1 MTHHS
6 DRHMQK
12 PLPLNWQQRRHNITT
27 PKSFYHN
34 EVLDRYVEQSVNPN
48 TVRQLVFFG
57 RHMTDDRLI
66 KSANYVRKE
75 ITIRLA
81 HRIRDF
87 QKLPFIVGTNPH
99 IEVSNMRRKEEE
111 EEMRFHIVLSD
122 PNLTLAFKLIYR
134 MYWEAFEMIRLY
146 PAIKTMEDN
155 ENFCNLLTSLLDD
168 GLLVIPELA
177 LGATECAGFIA
188 PASFD
193 RFMNT
198 MLRSRISR
206 RVIVEQHLA
215 ITANHNTIWDE
226 EGYIGIIFTRCCARE
241 IAEKCVSLSTQH
253 TIKAHNQTIQ
263 VKVDGSERNEAVFAY
278 IPEHIEYILYELL
291 TNAMRHSIYSGN
303 AESRP
308 VRLTISQNSTDILFR
323 VSDNAGGIPNDIFKN
338 LWSYSHTPNEFENFK
353 KIKKMG
359 ASMAEREKQAY
370 GEKLGFGLPMSKVYA
385 EYWGGEL
392 SVMTMD
398 GFGTD
403 AYVRI
408 PRLGNQAE
416 NLTLDEVDEAE
427 YTNRADSTFLSTNG
441 YSTRPSALVVSA

>member
-1 MTHHS
+1 
-6 DRHMQK
+6 
-12 PLPLNWQQRRHNITT
+12 
-27 PKSFYHN
+27 
-34 EVLDRYVEQSVNPN
+34 
-48 TVRQLVFFG
+48 
-57 RHMTDDRLI
+57 
-66 KSANYVRKE
+66 
-75 ITIRLA
+75 
-81 HRIRDF
+81 
-87 QKLPFIVGTNPH
+87 
-99 IEVSNMRRKEEE
+99 
-111 EEMRFHIVLSD
+111 
-122 PNLTLAFKLIYR
+122 
-134 MYWEAFEMIRLY
+134 
-146 PAIKTMEDN
+146 MEDN

>member
-1 MTHHS
+1 MRVAHRA
-6 DRHMQK
+6 DRHMQ
-12 PLPLNWQQRRHNITT
+12 LQLNWQQRRHNITT

-99 IEVSNMRRKEEE
+99 IE
-111 EEMRFHIVLSD
+111 
-122 PNLTLAFKLIYR
+122 LIYR
-134 MYWEAFEMIRLY
+134 MYWDAFEKIRLY

-155 ENFCNLLTSLLDD
+155 ENFCDLLKSMVDD
-168 GLLVIPELA
+168 GLLIIPELA
-177 LGATECAGFIA
+177 LGAIECAGFIA
-188 PASFD
+188 PSSFD

-215 ITANHNTIWDE
+215 ITTNHNAIWDE

-241 IAEKCVSLSTQH
+241 IAEKCVSLATQH
-253 TIKAHNQTIQ
+253 ALKAHGQATQ
-263 VKVDGSERNEAVFAY
+263 VIIDGSERNEAIFAY

-291 TNAMRHSIYSGN
+291 TNAIRQSVFNGDTK
-303 AESRP
+303 SRP
-308 VRLTISQNSTDILFR
+308 VRLTVSQNSTDILFR
-323 VSDNAGGIPNDIFKN
+323 VSDNAGGIPNEIFKN
-338 LWSYSHTPNEFENFK
+338 LWSYSHTPDEFENFK
-353 KIKKMG
+353 KIKKMD
-359 ASMAEREKQAY
+359 ASMAEREQQTH

-427 YTNRADSTFLSTNG
+427 YTNRADTSVLSTNG

>member
-1 MTHHS
+1 M
-6 DRHMQK
+6 
-12 PLPLNWQQRRHNITT
+12 PANWQQRRHNTAA

-34 EVLDRYVEQSVNPN
+34 EVLDRYVDQSVNPN
-48 TVRQLVFFG
+48 TIRQLVFYG

-66 KSANYVRKE
+66 DSANYVRTE

-99 IEVSNMRRKEEE
+99 IER
-111 EEMRFHIVLSD
+111 
-122 PNLTLAFKLIYR
+122 IYR
-134 MYWEAFEMIRLY
+134 MYWEAFEKIRQY
-146 PAIKTMEDN
+146 PAIKTLEDN
-155 ENFCNLLTSLLDD
+155 EHFCDLLNGLLDD
-168 GLLVIPELA
+168 GLFVIPELA
-177 LGATECAGFIA
+177 LGATECTGFIA

-206 RVIVEQHLA
+206 RVIAEQHLA
-215 ITANHNTIWDE
+215 ITANHNTAWDE

-241 IAEKCVSLSTQH
+241 MAEMCVALSSQH
-253 TIKAHNQTIQ
+253 VLKSHGRTVNVII
-263 VKVDGSERNEAVFAY
+263 DGSARNEAVFAY

-291 TNAMRHSIYSGN
+291 TNSIRHSVECENS
-303 AESRP
+303 ETKT
-308 VRLTISQNSTDILFR
+308 VRLTIAQNKTDILFR
-323 VSDNAGGIPNDIFKN
+323 VSDNAGGISNEVFKT
-338 LWSYSHTPNEFENFK
+338 LWSYSSAPNDFK
-353 KIKKMG
+353 KFKNIKKMG
-359 ASMAEREKQAY
+359 GSMAEREKQAVD
-370 GEKLGFGLPMSKVYA
+370 ERLGFGLPMSKVYA

-392 SVMTMD
+392 SVLTMD

-416 NLTLDEVDEAE
+416 NLTLDEIDEAE
-427 YTNRADSTFLSTNG
+427 YSNRSDTALLSTNG
-441 YSTRPSALVVSA
+441 YSTRPSALVSA

>member
-1 MTHHS
+1 IEGSSLSICH
-6 DRHMQK
+6 
-12 PLPLNWQQRRHNITT
+12 QRRHNTSA

-99 IEVSNMRRKEEE
+99 IE
-111 EEMRFHIVLSD
+111 
-122 PNLTLAFKLIYR
+122 LIYR
-134 MYWEAFEMIRLY
+134 MYWQAFEKIRQY
-146 PAIKTMEDN
+146 PPVKTLDDN
-155 ENFCNLLTSLLDD
+155 EKFCDMLKSLLSD
-168 GLLVIPELA
+168 GLFVIPELA
-177 LGATECAGFIA
+177 LGAMECSGFIA
-188 PASFD
+188 ANTFD

-206 RVIVEQHLA
+206 RVIVEQHMA
-215 ITANHNTIWDE
+215 ITANHNAVWDE

-241 IAEKCVSLSTQH
+241 IAEKCVSLSTEH
-253 TIKAHNQTIQ
+253 IKKAYGKTVN
-263 VKVDGSERNEAVFAY
+263 VMMDGDARNEAIFAY

-291 TNAMRHSIYSGN
+291 TNAMRESIYNGDS
-303 AESRP
+303 ESRP
-308 VRLTISQNSTDILFR
+308 VRLTVAQNSTDIMFR
-323 VSDNAGGIPNDIFKN
+323 VSDQAGGIPHEVFKT
-338 LWSYSHTPNEFENFK
+338 LWSYSHAPTGFENFK
-353 KIKKMG
+353 KIKKLG
-359 ASMAEREKQAY
+359 GSMAEREQQVY

-398 GFGTD
+398 GLGTD

-416 NLTLDEVDEAE
+416 NLTLDEIDEAE
-427 YTNRADSTFLSTNG
+427 YTHRPDNSIQSTNG
-441 YSTRPSALVVSA
+441 YSTRPSALVVTT